1 MRQYETTK
9 RWLKVNARRLEQFTE
24 LDLESLPSD
33 LRGQYFFRALI
44 KNADAPIPK
53 SCVLYK
59 CYTSQPTEALA
70 VSPIQDLHKSTMYES
85 EVRQGFQR
93 INLKGTYFKESFF
106 GPTLN
111 PKYTKQQRVYE
122 TGNDTYYSTFEDC
135 DFRDSTFYKYSFI
148 WCKFLSCDFTDS
160 EFASL
165 GISSPDR
172 FHPYYMNPTESKCEL
187 HSCVFDRS
195 VFKGIVNF
203 GNSYLYDCSFNS
215 IQTVGSEP
223 RLYFGRCIIFGC
235 SFENA
240 KLAGA
245 NFRSARIPNG
255 SKNPIGQWRRRSV
268 EAYGDLPPHTSFKNA
283 DLRGASFHGADMRG
297 VDFEGANLEGAM
309 YDDKTIFSRG
319 LSLRQ
324 KISMTRKG
332 Q

>member
-1 MRQYETTK
+1 MR
-9 RWLKVNARRLEQFTE
+9 
-24 LDLESLPSD
+24 
-33 LRGQYFFRALI
+33 G
-44 KNADAPIPK
+44 
-53 SCVLYK
+53 
-59 CYTSQPTEALA
+59 
-70 VSPIQDLHKSTMYES
+70 
-85 EVRQGFQR
+85 
-93 INLKGTYFKESFF
+93 
-106 GPTLN
+106 
-111 PKYTKQQRVYE
+111 YE

-135 DFRDSTFYKYSFI
+135 DFRDSTFYKHSFN

-165 GISSPDR
+165 GISSPNQ
-172 FHPYYMNPTESKCEL
+172 FHMNYVNPAESKCEIRN
-187 HSCVFDRS
+187 CVFDRS
-195 VFKGIVNF
+195 VFSDIVNF
-203 GNSYLYDCSFNS
+203 ENSYLYDCSFNS
-215 IQTVGSEP
+215 IQTAGSEP
-223 RLYFGRCIIFGC
+223 RLLFKHCLIYGC